1 MTTQA
6 KSTKGTT
13 IGIGNGDGPP
23 ETFDEIA
30 EVTNFAM
37 PGITVQSIEVTHLKS
52 TAIER
57 IAGLADGDTVQFD
70 VNFIASDAQQQE
82 LFTLAGAGTK
92 KNFRIS
98 LNDHLTTP
106 TSATFE
112 AFVQNLPGP
121 GGGPNEAVKISGIT
135 LQVSGPVTRVF
146 APA

>member
-1 MTTQA
+1 MTTLA

-13 IGIGNGDGPP
+13 ISIGNGDGPP

-30 EVTNFAM
+30 EVTNFQM
-37 PGITVQSIEVTHLKS
+37 PGVTVNSIEVTHLKS

-82 LFTLAGAGTK
+82 LFTIAAAGTK
-92 KNFRIS
+92 KNFVVN
-98 LNDHLTTP
+98 LNDHVTTP
-106 TSATFE
+106 TKATFE

-121 GGGPNEAVKISGIT
+121 GGGVNEAVKISGIT
-135 LQVSGPVTRVF
+135 LQVSGPVTRQF